1 MMPKQKPGKS
11 KQDYHTPKELLEAV
25 KQRLCI
31 TDFTWDLAASVED
44 AVCADFY
51 TEEDDSLVCDWP
63 KTYGGWCWLN
73 PPYADIEPWVAKA
86 ANSTAHGA
94 QTVMLVPA
102 SVGAN
107 WWKTFV
113 EPFSYQVFL
122 NGRLCFIPDWREQ
135 GFKSK
140 PLYPKDCALL
150 LYSTWSFRGNE
161 IWSWE

>member
-1 MMPKQKPGKS
+1 MPAQKPGKS
-11 KQDYHTPKELLEAV
+11 KQDYQTPVEFIEAV
-25 KQRLCI
+25 KRRLGVS
-31 TDFTWDLAASVED
+31 DFVIDLAADRHNTVAE
-44 AVCADFY
+44 AY
-51 TEEDDSLVCDWP
+51 ITEEEDSLVTDWP
-63 KTYGGWCWLN
+63 NTRNGWAWLN
-73 PPYADIEPWVAKA
+73 PPYSDIEPWVAKA
-86 ANSTAHGA
+86 ANATAHGC

-113 EPFSYQVFL
+113 EPFAYTVFL

-150 LYSTWSFRGNE
+150 LYSNWMFRGSE